1 MEVSQQE
8 SRNARRQR
16 VLKGGKIVFNNHGSV
31 VDCTIRDLSATGAKL
46 VCRDFQAVPDEFE
59 LVTMGDNQIRS
70 AIVKW
75 RKADMIGIDFTT
87 EARRAPARKW

>member
-1 MEVSQQE
+1 MENWRINRVSGD
-8 SRNARRQR
+8 
-16 VLKGGKIVFNNHGSV
+16 LK
-31 VDCTIRDLSATGAKL
+31 
-46 VCRDFQAVPDEFE
+46 AVPDEFE
-59 LVTMGDNQIRS
+59 LVTISDNQIRS